1 MPLPGAAECRA
12 RWELEE
18 AKRLLETPGFRA
30 DIIAIEF
37 RVSYRKSHDA
47 TDGRLDTRYMTN
59 QLEIIARVELCR
71 WRDQLRIEIHRQLE
85 NALPDLLNEIDPI
98 VRAIKVQ
105 DVARERPKK
114 PRRINDMIDCW
125 SKERARKILIE
136 AQTSTAKFHQRV
148 NTRFSKDL
156 DCQMGQILVNKFNL
170 GGGMAKDSLLT
181 VPEFILFETITPTF
195 LDWFLP
201 RLTVVDWPL
210 LAPGNL
216 AEDMFEFVLGDGCR
230 NIRNRIHELTEAR
243 VFGDL
248 NVPHQRSVLS
258 DITVLAVRAAATE
271 LRVRSGWK
279 SVC

>member
-1 MPLPGAAECRA
+1 MR
-12 RWELEE
+12 
-18 AKRLLETPGFRA
+18 T
-30 DIIAIEF
+30 DIIASEF
-37 RVSYRKSHDA
+37 KASYRKSHDA
-47 TDGRLDTRYMTN
+47 TDGRLDTRYMTI

-85 NALPDLLNEIDPI
+85 NTLPDLLNEIDPI
-98 VRAIKVQ
+98 ARAIKVQ

-114 PRRINDMIDCW
+114 PRRINDIIDCW

-136 AQTSTAKFHQRV
+136 AQTFTVEFHQRI
-148 NTRFSKDL
+148 NTRFSGDL
-156 DCQMGQILVNKFNL
+156 DCQMGQILVNNFSP
-170 GGGMAKDSLLT
+170 GGGLAKDSLLT
-181 VPEFILFETITPTF
+181 VPEFVLFETITPTF

-230 NIRNRIHELTEAR
+230 NIRNRIHELTVAR

-258 DITVLAVRAAATE
+258 DITVLAIRAAATE
-271 LRVRSGWK
+271 LRVRGGWK
-279 SVC
+279 AGLLTA